1 MIAIRRSFV
10 MLLAL
15 PVMLAAAGDYL
26 LYGTSIGVS
35 AAVFFAVAV
44 VLLIA
49 RTGLPGKVRGQYAAV
64 LLALLAGLL
73 VALAKE
79 PRTLGVLLAVV
90 VLLLLATT
98 IRGGPEATIRRW
110 LARLA
115 LVAAELPLRPLVDQ
129 INMGRWFYR
138 HRRLVPRWA
147 LSLLL
152 WGLAGAAGLVFV
164 VLFIVGN
171 PIISDLAER
180 SFHTV
185 IRLLRTIPE
194 WLTVGRVGLWLGL
207 MVGGYGLLRLR
218 RWGRR
223 AAAAPPVI
231 AAPLGSVV
239 HEDALAVRALVVF
252 NLIFLVETV
261 IDVVYLWGGAALPR
275 GLTYADFA
283 HRAAYPL
290 VAAALLAAGFVL
302 MLHRE
307 NGPATRS
314 RVIKVLVFVWLAQNA
329 LLVLS
334 CLLRLKMYVGVYS
347 LTYWRVAAI
356 IWSGLVL
363 VGLALIV
370 LKMVRRRSNLWL
382 MRANTIA
389 AAVTLYAC
397 AFVNFEMLIANFN
410 VRHCREVDGQG
421 APLDLAYLYE
431 LGPAAL
437 PALQEAR
444 VHLDGESRA
453 DADMIAA
460 ALYADLDEQ
469 TRDWRGWTFDRQRT
483 AMHVAP
489 SYSVA
494 SEP

>member
-1 MIAIRRSFV
+1 MTAIRRSLV
-10 MLLAL
+10 MLLVL
-15 PVMLAAAGDYL
+15 PLVLAAAGDYL
-26 LYGTSIGVS
+26 LYSSSIGVS

-44 VLLIA
+44 VLLIV
-49 RTGLPGKVRGQYAAV
+49 RTGIPGKQRGQYALV

-73 VALAKE
+73 IALAKE
-79 PRTLGVLLAVV
+79 PRTLGVLLAIV

-110 LARLA
+110 LARLV
-115 LVAAELPLRPLVDQ
+115 LVSAELPLRPLVDQ

-147 LSLLL
+147 LSLLF

-164 VLFIVGN
+164 VLFIIGN

-180 SFHTV
+180 SFNTV

-207 MVGGYGLLRLR
+207 ILAGYGLLRLR

-223 AAAAPPVI
+223 TSVAPRIMPAPI
-231 AAPLGSVV
+231 ASVV
-239 HEDALAVRALVVF
+239 HEDALAMRALVVF
-252 NLIFLVETV
+252 NLIFAVETV
-261 IDVVYLWGGAALPR
+261 IDLVYLWGGAALPR

-314 RVIKVLVFVWLAQNA
+314 RLIKVLVFVWLAQNA

-334 CLLRLKMYVGVYS
+334 CLLRLKLYVGVYS

-370 LKMVRRRSNLWL
+370 LKIVRHRSNLWL

-389 AAVTLYAC
+389 AVVTLYAC

-437 PALQEAR
+437 PALHEVR
-444 VHLDGESRA
+444 DRLDGEARA
-453 DADMIAA
+453 DADMVAA
-460 ALYADLDEQ
+460 ALYADLHEQ

-483 AMHVAP
+483 AMRIAP
-489 SYSVA
+489 AYSVV
-494 SEP
+494 SNP